1 MFFTP
6 YFGGCKYTNYFLF
19 INKNIE
25 FQWLGLLI
33 TPNRYPSATSWQ
45 LLLRLLPDSL
55 YSGSGNVSPGRKT
68 ATTVQYFG
76 HFSVRWCRK
85 RIREAYKQDRC
96 AVFLAF
102 ERTAV
107 RRSDFLSIK
116 EPDLEKCFIHLP

>member
-85 RIREAYKQDRC
+85 QG
-96 AVFLAF
+96 
-102 ERTAV
+102 
-107 RRSDFLSIK
+107 
-116 EPDLEKCFIHLP
+116 